1 MELYSL
7 PSASYAVRTGGSHIP
22 AAILL
27 PTVAFHHA
35 FSSVM
40 HLSDTLNVDK
50 ITPSCFLS
58 GM

>member
-1 MELYSL
+1 MELDSL
-7 PSASYAVRTGGSHIP
+7 PSASYSVRTGGSHIP

-35 FSSVM
+35 FSVM

-50 ITPSCFLS
+50 ITPSCFS
-58 GM
+58 PGI